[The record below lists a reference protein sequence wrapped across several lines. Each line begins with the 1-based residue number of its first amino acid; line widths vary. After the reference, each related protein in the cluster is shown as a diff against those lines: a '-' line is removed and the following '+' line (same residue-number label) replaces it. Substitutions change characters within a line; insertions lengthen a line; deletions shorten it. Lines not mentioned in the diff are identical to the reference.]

1 MTGPAVRL
9 SARASKLASKGRP
22 WFFADDL
29 EDGPEDAGLVRV
41 LSHRGNDLGL
51 GFHSSHGKLRLRLC
65 GVWPG
70 GAAPAVDEFFE
81 RRLTEAVGR
90 RAERRGPRVGVRLVH
105 GETDGLPGLVV
116 DQYADCLVLQV
127 TTVTAERH
135 VDTIV
140 ATLVELTGATS
151 VVARNDVQVR
161 RLEGLVQEV
170 RLLHGTRVDE
180 VEIEEHGLVHPV
192 RPFTGH
198 KTGFYLDQ
206 SLARRRVQQ
215 LAADRDVLDLFC
227 YQGAFA
233 LAALSGG
240 ARGALAVDQSAEAI
254 ELACRAAERNGLAG
268 LAAQQGSAF
277 DVLRELRASDRQ
289 FGLVVV
295 DPPAFAK
302 SRREK
307 SGGLRGYRDLNRNAL
322 RLLTPGG
329 LLVTCSC
336 SFHVS
341 GPEFEDVLRQSSAG
355 LPFRVVLRERIM
367 AGPDH
372 PVWLGLPES
381 EYLKVCV
388 LQRQGP

>member
-1 MTGPAVRL
+1 M
-9 SARASKLASKGRP
+9 
-22 WFFADDL
+22 
-29 EDGPEDAGLVRV
+29 
-41 LSHRGNDLGL
+41 
-51 GFHSSHGKLRLRLC
+51 
-65 GVWPG
+65 
-70 GAAPAVDEFFE
+70 
-81 RRLTEAVGR
+81 
-90 RAERRGPRVGVRLVH
+90 RLVH
-105 GETDGLPGLVV
+105 GEADGLPGLVV
-116 DQYADCLVLQV
+116 DEYGDCLVVQM
-127 TTVTAERH
+127 TAATAERNA
-135 VDTIV
+135 DTIV
-140 ATLVELTGATS
+140 STLVELTGATS

-161 RLEGLVQEV
+161 RLEGLPLEV
-170 RLLHGTRVDE
+170 RLLHGRRAEE
-180 VEIEEHGLVHPV
+180 VEIEEHGLVHAV
-192 RPFTGH
+192 RLFTGH

-206 SLARRRVQQ
+206 RLTRRRVQR

-240 ARGALAVDQSAEAI
+240 ARGALAVDQSAEAV
-254 ELACRAAERNGLAG
+254 ELARSAAERNGLPG
-268 LAAQQGSAF
+268 LTADQGNAF
-277 DVLRELRASDRQ
+277 DVLRELRATDRR

-322 RLLTPGG
+322 RLLAPGG

-341 GPEFEDVLRQSSAG
+341 GPEFEGVLRQASAG

-367 AGPDH
+367 AGSDH

-381 EYLKVCV
+381 EYLKICV
-388 LQRQGP
+388 LERQGP